1 MAKFD
6 DFYDN
11 LEHKTAISDIYDKLN
26 KQTKDDLE
34 HHPEKEYLE
43 KLLQDFCYI
52 VDVYNNYEAHGD
64 SDIHHFSSKLN
75 VPKIYQDMTLS
86 IVALNHREYKKSY
99 ELASYKNWKNALAA
113 STGYA
118 IIKEYERILFDYD

>member
-52 VDVYNNYEAHGD
+52 TDIYNNYN
-64 SDIHHFSSKLN
+64 KLGRKPTTS
-75 VPKIYQDMTLS
+75 VVGM
-86 IVALNHREYKKSY
+86 
-99 ELASYKNWKNALAA
+99 NAFL
-113 STGYA
+113 
-118 IIKEYERILFDYD
+118 KE